1 MTSRTRKILFFTFL
15 LLFAVGTPLII
26 LYSQGYY
33 FDFDKKTFS
42 KTGAI
47 FLKTNPVKAKIFIN
61 GEFEKET
68 GWLSGDFLI
77 KNLKV
82 KEYSVKAEKDGFQS
96 WQKTLKVEPGLVTEA
111 KHVLLVPLEPPQ
123 ETIADEEA
131 FPADSKKTPPEI
143 KDALAVGTIENSV
156 YYLDSKNGQLWRTD
170 ANQEKKEQVTFSPVP
185 SFETTPDWPKN
196 FSYRL
201 IISPKQKIAV
211 IENPSTSLGASPST
225 SLGASPSTSLGASGN
240 LYLLNEQNRSFQK
253 LAERARSAEFSPDEQ
268 KLLYSSENEL
278 WVYFLSD
285 ILGQPQKKSG
295 ELNLITRLSQKIGQV
310 SWLSDSEH
318 VIFSIPAES
327 ENIIKIAEL
336 DDRDQRNTVDFIKIK
351 SPEFRY
357 DSKTDEIYFSENK
370 NFYGVSL
377 K

>member
-77 KNLKV
+77 KNLKG
-82 KEYSVKAEKDGFQS
+82 KEYSVKAEKDDFQS

-111 KHVLLVPLEPPQ
+111 KHILLIPFEPPR
-123 ETIADEEA
+123 EVVSDEEA
-131 FPADSKKTPPEI
+131 FPAGQRKTQPEI
-143 KDALAVGTIENSV
+143 KDALAVGMIENSV

-185 SFETTPDWPKN
+185 SFETAPDWPKN

-201 IISPKQKIAV
+201 IISPKQKIAL
-211 IENPSTSLGASPST
+211 IENPST

-240 LYLLNEQNRSFQK
+240 LYLFNEQNRSFQK
-253 LAERARSAEFSPDEQ
+253 LAERARNAEFSPDEQ

-295 ELNLITRLSQKIGQV
+295 EHNLITRLSQKIGQV

-318 VIFSIPAES
+318 VVFSVAADS
-327 ENIIKIAEL
+327 ENIVKIAEL

-351 SPEFRY
+351 SPKFRY
-357 DSKTDEIYFSENK
+357 DSKADEIYFSENE

>member
-1 MTSRTRKILFFTFL
+1 MTSQTRKILFFTFL

-33 FDFDKKTFS
+33 FDFDKKAFI

-61 GEFEKET
+61 GKFEKES

-82 KEYSVKAEKDGFQS
+82 KEYAVKAERDGFQS

-111 KHVLLVPLEPPQ
+111 KHILLLPLDPRR
-123 ETIADEEA
+123 ETVSAEEA
-131 FPADSKKTPPEI
+131 FPSDSQKMPPEI
-143 KDALAVGTIENSV
+143 KDALTVGVIENSI

-185 SFETTPDWPKN
+185 SFETATDWPKN

-201 IISPKQKIAV
+201 IISPKQKIAL
-211 IENPSTSLGASPST
+211 IENKTA
-225 SLGASPSTSLGASGN
+225 
-240 LYLLNEQNRSFQK
+240 LYFLTGGGRSFQK
-253 LAERARSAEFSPDEQ
+253 LAEKAQNAEFSPDEQ

-295 ELNLITRLSQKIGQV
+295 EQNLITRLSQKIGQIF
-310 SWLSDSEH
+310 WLSDSEH
-318 VIFSIPAES
+318 VIFSIAADS
-327 ENIIKIAEL
+327 ENIIKISEL

-351 SPEFRY
+351 NPEFRY
-357 DSKTDEIYFSENK
+357 DSKTDKIYFSENE
-370 NFYGVSL
+370 NFYGVSP

>member
-47 FLKTNPVKAKIFIN
+47 FLKTNP
-61 GEFEKET
+61 
-68 GWLSGDFLI
+68 
-77 KNLKV
+77 
-82 KEYSVKAEKDGFQS
+82 VKAEKDGFQS

-185 SFETTPDWPKN
+185 SFETAPDWPKN

-201 IISPKQKIAV
+201 IISPKQKIAL

-225 SLGASPSTSLGASGN
+225 SRG
-240 LYLLNEQNRSFQK
+240 FQ
-253 LAERARSAEFSPDEQ
+253 
-268 KLLYSSENEL
+268 
-278 WVYFLSD
+278 
-285 ILGQPQKKSG
+285 
-295 ELNLITRLSQKIGQV
+295 
-310 SWLSDSEH
+310 
-318 VIFSIPAES
+318 
-327 ENIIKIAEL
+327 
-336 DDRDQRNTVDFIKIK
+336 
-351 SPEFRY
+351 
-357 DSKTDEIYFSENK
+357 
-370 NFYGVSL
+370 
-377 K
+377 